1 MKTLLEVKN
10 LKINLDEN
18 NIVKD
23 LSFQLKEGEIL
34 TILGPN
40 GSGKSV
46 LIKTLLGIFP
56 YEGEIIWHKK
66 PKIGYLPQNLNQIGL
81 KNYPLTVFDFF
92 KLKNERLTKKE
103 MIKYLEI
110 VGLKEEILDKTV
122 GVLSGGEFQR
132 VLIDWVLISKP
143 ELVFFDEPTSG
154 IDLSKEETI
163 YSLLKKIK
171 EKENLT
177 IILITH
183 DLSVIYKYSDN
194 VLCLTHKKH
203 FCYGKPKEIL
213 KEGNLKEIYGE
224 NIGIYKHK

>member
-81 KNYPLTVFDFF
+81 K
-92 KLKNERLTKKE
+92 
-103 MIKYLEI
+103 
-110 VGLKEEILDKTV
+110 
-122 GVLSGGEFQR
+122 
-132 VLIDWVLISKP
+132 
-143 ELVFFDEPTSG
+143 
-154 IDLSKEETI
+154 
-163 YSLLKKIK
+163 
-171 EKENLT
+171 
-177 IILITH
+177 II
-183 DLSVIYKYSDN
+183 
-194 VLCLTHKKH
+194 
-203 FCYGKPKEIL
+203 P
-213 KEGNLKEIYGE
+213 
-224 NIGIYKHK
+224 

>member
-1 MKTLLEVKN
+1 MLIFEVKN
-10 LKINLDEN
+10 LKVGFNQEKIIDN
-18 NIVKD
+18 
-23 LSFQLKEGEIL
+23 LSFTVNEGEIL

-40 GSGKSV
+40 GCGKSV

-103 MIKYLEI
+103 IIKYLEI

-132 VLIDWVLISKP
+132 VLIAWVLISKP
-143 ELVFFDEPTSG
+143 ELVFFDEPTAG

-177 IILITH
+177 TILITH

-203 FCYGKPKEIL
+203 FCYGKPREIL
-213 KEGNLKEIYGE
+213 KEENLKEIYGE

>member
-1 MKTLLEVKN
+1 MLIFEVKN
-10 LKINLDEN
+10 LKVGFNEEKIIDN
-18 NIVKD
+18 
-23 LSFQLKEGEIL
+23 LSFTVNEGEIL

-40 GSGKSV
+40 GAGKSV

-66 PKIGYLPQNLNQIGL
+66 PKIGYLPQNLNQISL

-103 MIKYLEI
+103 IIKYLET
-110 VGLKEEILDKTV
+110 VNLKEEILDKTV

-132 VLIDWVLISKP
+132 VLIAWVLISKP
-143 ELVFFDEPTSG
+143 ELIFFDEPTTG
-154 IDLSKEETI
+154 IDISKEETL